1 MDRQGIWTRPHVD
14 SLICWITQALLDEDT
29 MQAAARVLRDESDA
43 ALEEADEDLRPENN
57 GIDQ

>member
-1 MDRQGIWTRPHVD
+1 MDR
-14 SLICWITQALLDEDT
+14 LICWITQAPLDEDT

-43 ALEEADEDLRPENN
+43 ELEEADEDLRPENN

>member
-1 MDRQGIWTRPHVD
+1 VDR
-14 SLICWITQALLDEDT
+14 LICWITQALLDEDT